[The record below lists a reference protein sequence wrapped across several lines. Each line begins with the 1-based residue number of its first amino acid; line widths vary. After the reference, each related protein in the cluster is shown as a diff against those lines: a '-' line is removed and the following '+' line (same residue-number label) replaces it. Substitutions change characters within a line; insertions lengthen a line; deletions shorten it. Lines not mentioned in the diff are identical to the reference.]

1 MQYSAAF
8 IQSWHS
14 LGLRLQL
21 GNKPSFQRA
30 AGPTS
35 DFLPVLFTYTGS
47 PSLYQM
53 CCPHCHAGPTWW
65 GWPGRAEIPPGML
78 PMELGTEMPLYKLP
92 FTEEYFL
99 LFLPC
104 LELCKDNLRDGCI
117 FLRWWKENTM
127 SISLWKKEMQNICL
141 TIKTAKEFSLNHN
154 S

>member
-1 MQYSAAF
+1 MLLLYRVDTALVWDSSLETSPAFSVRRAPHQTFCLCYSPIQEVQVFIRCAAH
-8 IQSWHS
+8 IAMLGQPGEGGQAGLKSHQGCSPWS
-14 LGLRLQL
+14 LGLKL
-21 GNKPSFQRA
+21 
-30 AGPTS
+30 
-35 DFLPVLFTYTGS
+35 
-47 PSLYQM
+47 
-53 CCPHCHAGPTWW
+53 
-65 GWPGRAEIPPGML
+65 
-78 PMELGTEMPLYKLP
+78 PLYKLP